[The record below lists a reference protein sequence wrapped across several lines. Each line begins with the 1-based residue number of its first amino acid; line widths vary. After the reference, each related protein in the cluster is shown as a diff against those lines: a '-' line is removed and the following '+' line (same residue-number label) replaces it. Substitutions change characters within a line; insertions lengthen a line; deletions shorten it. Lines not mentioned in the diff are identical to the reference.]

1 METKLHF
8 MIVAADPLVR
18 AGLAAHIDNLPDCE
32 VVSLANPSEFISDL
46 ATAFE
51 DRQANIAIW
60 DWGMD
65 SNESDSLDFQK
76 TDIPVIT
83 LLTDI
88 SQAEE
93 ALATG
98 AKALL
103 KRNISAKEIFAASK
117 AVLQGLFVIDPDLVA
132 TIRPPR
138 PQRIDDLKVL
148 PTQREEQVLQLM
160 AEGFTNKAI
169 AQQLGISQHT
179 VKFHVNSILSKL
191 NAQSRTEAV
200 VQATRL
206 GLIAL

>member
-1 METKLHF
+1 
-8 MIVAADPLVR
+8 MIVAGDPLVR

-32 VVSLANPSEFISDL
+32 VVSLANPSELVSDL
-46 ATAFE
+46 ATGFE
-51 DRQANIAIW
+51 DREATVAIW
-60 DWGMD
+60 DWGLNNND
-65 SNESDSLDFQK
+65 SDSLDFQE

-83 LLTDI
+83 LLTDS

-93 ALATG
+93 AIATG

-103 KRNISAKEIFAASK
+103 KRNTSAKEIFAASQ
-117 AVLQGLFVIDPDLVA
+117 AVLQGLFVIDPDLIA
-132 TIRPPR
+132 AIRPPR
-138 PQRIDDLKVL
+138 PQRIDDLTAV
-148 PTQREEQVLQLM
+148 PTRREEQVLQLM